1 MENIQ
6 EQIVSISKA
15 SAYDAIKD
23 DYSRLKR
30 LESEFYMA
38 ICVAYNAGKRNMLDC
53 VKAADPDLP
62 FIASDTY
69 FKTTF
74 PEFKT
79 NVP

>member
-1 MENIQ
+1 MESIQ
-6 EQIVSISKA
+6 EQIVAISKA

-30 LESEFYMA
+30 LESEFYLN
-38 ICVAYNAGKRNMLDC
+38 ICRAYNAGKDNMLKC
-53 VKAADPDLP
+53 VHAADPDVL
-62 FIASDTY
+62 FISSDDY